1 VLVDAARVVYYCVD
15 RWDAY
20 ANYDSRVMAT
30 MDRRCCE
37 LADVVFASSHDL
49 DRRCRRYNANVHLL
63 SHGVDHAL
71 FATALV
77 ATARP
82 ADLPAGRIV
91 GFFGLFSAWLD
102 QDLLLEVARLVPE
115 CELVMIGRADVSV
128 ERLRGIRNVH
138 LLGPRPF
145 SQLPGYIAHFDVGL
159 IPYVLNEFTMAV
171 NPTKLREML
180 AAGCPVVSTNL
191 PEVRAYRGHG
201 VVVGDHAESFAAA
214 VAKLSQNPLTHAERE
229 RISRGVANET
239 WVAKVEELLSV
250 LSSPL

>member
-1 VLVDAARVVYYCVD
+1 
-15 RWDAY
+15 
-20 ANYDSRVMAT
+20 
-30 MDRRCCE
+30 
-37 LADVVFASSHDL
+37 
-49 DRRCRRYNANVHLL
+49 
-63 SHGVDHAL
+63 
-71 FATALV
+71 
-77 ATARP
+77 
-82 ADLPAGRIV
+82 
-91 GFFGLFSAWLD
+91 
-102 QDLLLEVARLVPE
+102 
-115 CELVMIGRADVSV
+115 
-128 ERLRGIRNVH
+128 VH